1 MSATNE
7 TTDPGLVRWTALPEG
22 KQALAFTAQGW
33 AIVEVCAVL
42 GEFRKPQELI
52 GRMLGQ
58 IINGFVEHD
67 TNASGG
73 ELQVSWRM
81 PENGLKATVA
91 FEMGALKGV
100 AAACDMEVG
109 ELQSAIQSSLELS
122 LLELYKEHNDAQRL
136 H

>member
-1 MSATNE
+1 MSAAND
-7 TTDPGLVRWTALPEG
+7 TTDPDLVRWTALPEH

-33 AIVEVCAVL
+33 AIVEVCAAL
-42 GEFRKPQELI
+42 GEFQKPQELI

-58 IINGFVEHD
+58 IINGFLEHD

-73 ELQVSWRM
+73 ELQVSWSM
-81 PENGLKATVA
+81 PGNGLTATVA
-91 FEMGALKGV
+91 FETGALKGV

>member
-1 MSATNE
+1 MSAANE
-7 TTDPGLVRWTALPEG
+7 TIDPGLVRWTSLPEH

-33 AIVEVCAVL
+33 AMVEVCAVI
-42 GEFRKPQELI
+42 GEFQKPQQLI
-52 GRMLGQ
+52 GQMLGQ

-67 TNASGG
+67 TNRSGG

-81 PENGLKATVA
+81 PENGLTATVS
-91 FEMGALKGV
+91 FETEALKGV
-100 AAACDMEVG
+100 AAACDMELG